1 MKKIIVSLVLLVSL
15 CTAPLYSIDPVAAAQ
30 RAQMIVNQILQRL
43 NERMQIANQVTQIRQ
58 ITEQL
63 TGMREQITHMKEA
76 ALGEIGALEESFSEL
91 VAGPTDLVVEAMQ
104 WQTEFTG
111 SARELAAAASGLAS
125 GRPLRESWKTILNQ
139 YRTNQTDIVDL
150 LSHLDSR
157 VAAQVSDHYRQDQ
170 ENADKRRVTTYLVDD
185 SATALMETTA
195 SAQESLQRLRSNTNV
210 SDTALAQAQVTGLA
224 TQGEV
229 LSAMAQLMAFEA
241 ARGAAQE
248 YQDELKRRQQWNRW
262 EQTQIAGK
270 ELFKKHQEDIAASA
284 GGMREGLVYRMPSAF
299 GGLSGDSQ

>member
-1 MKKIIVSLVLLVSL
+1 MKKTIVSLVLIVSL
-15 CTAPLYSIDPVAAAQ
+15 CAAPLYGIDPVAAAQ

-58 ITEQL
+58 FTEQL
-63 TGMREQITHMKEA
+63 TRMREQITHMKEA

-111 SARELAAAASGLAS
+111 SARELAAATRGLAS
-125 GRPLRESWKTILNQ
+125 GRPLRESWRTILNQ
-139 YRTNQTDIVDL
+139 YRTNQADIVDL

-157 VAAQVSDHYRQDQ
+157 VTAQVSDHYRQDQ
-170 ENADKRRVTTYLVDD
+170 ENADKQRVTTYLVDD
-185 SATALMETTA
+185 SATALIETTA
-195 SAQESLQRLRSNTNV
+195 SAQESLQRLRFNTNV

-248 YQDELKRRQQWNRW
+248 YQEELKRRQQWKQW
-262 EQTQIAGK
+262 EQTQIAGR
-270 ELFKKHQEDIAASA
+270 ELFEKHQEDIAASA
-284 GGMREGLVYRMPSAF
+284 EGMREGLVYRMPSAF
-299 GGLSGDSQ
+299 GGLSGDSR